1 MKTLLTILLTLAV
14 SAAFGQD
21 ELLDILEKDN
31 KPATTYTIASFK
43 GTRIVNSHSVETLK
57 KKHMD
62 YVIGHRFGALSDRP
76 FYNFLGMDLGA
87 NTRMAFEY
95 GITDAFTVGLGRN
108 STQRTY
114 DFYGKYRLLRQ
125 SQGLRTSP
133 VTLTLFGSMASITED
148 SSPNMTYFNNA
159 ERQSYVGQ
167 AMIAR
172 KFGERLT
179 LQLAPTFVH
188 RNKVLAGDQNTTAAL
203 GTGGRFKLNK
213 RLSLNGEY
221 YLVGRESN
229 VEIGDLKRRY
239 NSFAIGF
246 DIETGGHVFQLHVTN
261 SRSMIER
268 QFITETTG
276 DFLTGKQSLHFG
288 FNISRMFSLDRRA
301 KGLHK

>member
-1 MKTLLTILLTLAV
+1 MKTLFTLCFLLTASV
-14 SAAFGQD
+14 AFCQD
-21 ELLDILEKDN
+21 DLLNILEKEN

-43 GTRIVNSHSVETLK
+43 GTRIVNSHTVETLK

-62 YVIGHRFGALSDRP
+62 YIIGHRFGALSNRP

-95 GITDAFTVGLGRN
+95 GITDALTVGLGRN

-125 SQGLRTSP
+125 SQGFHASP
-133 VTLTLFGSMASITED
+133 VTLTLFGSMATITDD
-148 SSPNMTYFNNA
+148 STPFMPYTNSA
-159 ERQSYVGQ
+159 QRQSYVGQ
-167 AMIAR
+167 AMVAR

-179 LQLAPTFVH
+179 LQLSPTFVY
-188 RNKVLAGDQNTTAAL
+188 RGKVLAGDQNAIGAL
-203 GTGGRFKLNK
+203 GMGGRFKLTK

-221 YLVGRESN
+221 YLVARESN
-229 VEIGDLKRRY
+229 IEVGDLKRRY
-239 NSFAIGF
+239 NSFALGF

-261 SRSMIER
+261 SHSMIER
-268 QFITETTG
+268 QFITETTA

-288 FNISRMFSLDRRA
+288 FNISRTFSLDRRA
-301 KGLHK
+301 NQIHK